1 MSFKLSLDD
10 VEPWKT
16 GGVILGPGTHPIK
29 VVEEEIEYKGEGE
42 EKHPVVKLQLVAI
55 GGEEEGGEIRDWVH
69 VTPNSLG
76 RVAQI
81 YEAFEVEVPGGE
93 FEWIPL
99 LNRTAKA
106 IVRRVPRRDGK
117 TGDNGQVLNVS
128 EVKGYAALTEEDKA
142 IEGLKETF
150 GATEVKKTGGVEDD
164 IPF

>member
-10 VEPWKT
+10 VEPWKA
-16 GGVILGPGTHPIK
+16 GGVILGPGTHPVK
-29 VVEEEIEYKGEGE
+29 VVEEEIEYKGDGQ
-42 EKHPVVKLQLVAI
+42 EKHPVVKVQLVAV
-55 GGEEEGGEIRDWVH
+55 GGEEEGGEIRDWIH

-81 YEAFEVEVPGGE
+81 YEAFEIEVPGGE

-117 TGDNGQVLNVS
+117 KGDNGQVLEVS
-128 EVKGYAALTEEDKA
+128 EVKSYVPLTEEDKA
-142 IEGLKETF
+142 VESLKDAF
-150 GATEVKKTGGVEDD
+150 GATEVKGGGVEED